1 MEAETE
7 NNMNVFGEYM
17 KEMLIKRSISLREL
31 ARRTEMD
38 ASNLSKIER
47 GKVYPPQKE
56 QTLQKLAEALKLS
69 SEEKQ
74 RFFELAALAN
84 GMIPEELEHVRKN
97 KAIPLLLRVINNKQL
112 QEQHIKKLAE
122 MVEKENRWQGRV
134 ID

>member
-31 ARRTEMD
+31 ARRTKMD

-47 GKVYPPQKE
+47 GKAYPPQKE
-56 QTLQKLAEALKLS
+56 QTLQKLAEALQLS

-97 KAIPLLLRVINNKQL
+97 KAIPLLLRAINNKQL

-122 MVEKENRWQGRV
+122 MVEKENRWQGRA

>member
-1 MEAETE
+1 MKAETE

-97 KAIPLLLRVINNKQL
+97 KAIPLLLRAINNKQL